1 MVLVEC
7 SEIVRAE
14 NGLELKEVSGAL
26 QSTID
31 AGGDEDAIWG
41 LEVLIVQVVDIVNSA
56 AQGCLV
62 SSDIRVLYCATA
74 ETCDFVA
81 EIVHVDNH
89 HEAIG
94 SALHGSVETVI
105 AREIVHCGCETE
117 GTIVCN
123 RACIGV
129 LVATS
134 RSAFCGD

>member
-7 SEIVRAE
+7 GEIVRAE
-14 NGLELKEVSGAL
+14 NGLELEKVSGAL

-41 LEVLIVQVVDIVNSA
+41 LKVLIVQVVDIVNSA
-56 AQGCLV
+56 PQGRLV
-62 SSDIRVLYCATA
+62 SSDVRVLYCATA
-74 ETCDFVA
+74 EACDFIA

-89 HEAIG
+89 HEAVG

-105 AREIVHCGCETE
+105 TREIVHCGREADR
-117 GTIVCN
+117 TIVCY

-129 LVATS
+129 AVATS